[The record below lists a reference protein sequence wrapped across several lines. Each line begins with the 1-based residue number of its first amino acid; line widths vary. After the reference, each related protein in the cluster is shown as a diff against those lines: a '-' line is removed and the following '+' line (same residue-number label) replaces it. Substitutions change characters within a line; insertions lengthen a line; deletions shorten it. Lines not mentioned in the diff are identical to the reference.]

1 MTGDYVRLL
10 ADTAANTGQA
20 AESAFDVWN
29 RETFSLGL
37 VNTLIYAAIVTG
49 ITFLI
54 IKLIQHFLAKK
65 TFREYAYFLPA
76 YLCGDHCDR
85 SFFRPDDHQAA

>member
-1 MTGDYVRLL
+1 MEQG
-10 ADTAANTGQA
+10 N
-20 AESAFDVWN
+20 
-29 RETFSLGL
+29 FSLGL

-65 TFREYAYFLPA
+65 LSGNMRIFTGLFMW
-76 YLCGDHCDR
+76 R
-85 SFFRPDDHQAA
+85 SL